1 MASETAKAMG
11 VKFERVNVLQ
21 DAFYNEADNKLTV
34 SDFKSADVASRRTDA
49 LEKAN
54 RHIP

>member
-1 MASETAKAMG
+1 MG

-49 LEKAN
+49 LEKPMTYTV
-54 RHIP
+54 ILLL